1 MIYIHIYTNKITYTK
16 EILAFKG
23 WILSRFGPITLQL
36 CCFPPMIEL
45 LDSKEQINFK
55 EKGAYYNLLPF
66 KIMYNSHY
74 TNISLFAIKLHDYF
88 KITNLNVLPSVQDLQ
103 VRGTQSHPLVLCFLY
118 SILPQVL
125 PRKVTWNVR
134 ISSVS
139 ERWWDSENEVK
150 IVGQGDSE
158 L

>member
-1 MIYIHIYTNKITYTK
+1 
-16 EILAFKG
+16 
-23 WILSRFGPITLQL
+23 
-36 CCFPPMIEL
+36 MIEL

-88 KITNLNVLPSVQDLQ
+88 NITNLNVLPSVQDLQ

-118 SILPQVL
+118 SILPQAL
-125 PRKVTWNVR
+125 PRKVT
-134 ISSVS
+134 
-139 ERWWDSENEVK
+139 
-150 IVGQGDSE
+150 
-158 L
+158 